1 MMKMPKTKDAFALN
15 DFDKARI
22 LQRKFFFP
30 MPMSYNSD
38 FNTDDENLDTFY
50 NVAASSKE
58 GTLKMRQE
66 LAKTQRLKALTAAYT
81 KRIFEHTLKLEKFM
95 RQGKS
100 NTIKQRAASLQQEYL
115 KIVESIGDLQKKI
128 NLLIRNGE
136 KAIAKTFCKELG
148 ERIRQARETLSL
160 ERKDVATTLGI
171 SLNTLAQYERGERE
185 LSPYTLARLSE
196 ILRRS
201 ANCLL
206 GFTS

>member
-1 MMKMPKTKDAFALN
+1 MIPMPKSKNAFALR
-15 DFDKARI
+15 DFDAERI
-22 LQRKFFFP
+22 LQRKFFSSKFGV
-30 MPMSYNSD
+30 SYNSD
-38 FNTDDENLDTFY
+38 FDTDDENLDTYF
-50 NVAASSKE
+50 NVAASYK
-58 GTLKMRQE
+58 GTLEMRQQ

-95 RQGKS
+95 RQAS
-100 NTIKQRAASLQQEYL
+100 DETISQRAASLQKEYL
-115 KIVESIGDLQKKI
+115 KIIDSLGNLQKKI
-128 NLLIRNGE
+128 NLLIRDGE

>member
-1 MMKMPKTKDAFALN
+1 MMTMPKSKNAFALR
-15 DFDKARI
+15 DFDAERI

-38 FNTDDENLDTFY
+38 FNTDNENLDTFY
-50 NVAASSKE
+50 NVAASSEE
-58 GTLKMRQE
+58 GTLAMRQQ
-66 LAKTQRLKALTAAYT
+66 LARTQRLKALTAAYT

-95 RQGKS
+95 RQAS
-100 NTIKQRAASLQQEYL
+100 DETIRQRAASLQQEYL
-115 KIVESIGDLQKKI
+115 KITESLGNLQKKI

-160 ERKDVATTLGI
+160 ERIDVSTTLGI

-201 ANCLL
+201 ANWLL
-206 GFTS
+206 GFTA

>member
-1 MMKMPKTKDAFALN
+1 MIPMAKSKDAFALG
-15 DFDKARI
+15 DFDAERI

-38 FNTDDENLDTFY
+38 FDTDDENLDTYF
-50 NVAASSKE
+50 NVAASHK
-58 GTLKMRQE
+58 GTLEMRQQ

-95 RQGKS
+95 RQADDE
-100 NTIKQRAASLQQEYL
+100 TISQRAASLQKEYL
-115 KIVESIGDLQKKI
+115 KIIDSLGNLQKKI
-128 NLLIRNGE
+128 NLLIRDGE

-171 SLNTLAQYERGERE
+171 SLHSLGHIERGERE
-185 LSPYTLARLSE
+185 PSPYTLARLSE
-196 ILRRS
+196 ILGRS
-201 ANCLL
+201 PNWLF
-206 GFTS
+206 GFIA